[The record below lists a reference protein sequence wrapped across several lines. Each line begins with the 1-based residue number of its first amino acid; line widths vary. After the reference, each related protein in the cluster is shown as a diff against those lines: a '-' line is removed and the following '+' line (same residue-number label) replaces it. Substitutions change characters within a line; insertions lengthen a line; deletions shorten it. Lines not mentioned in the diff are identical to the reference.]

1 MSDARAGSSRVGIA
15 VAGTEAGSGAEAKT
29 VAGTETETEVRT
41 ETDPA
46 RRARAAGPRRRSR
59 GALDSGYTLLELAA
73 VIAIVLI
80 AGVAVVAGVSSVRK
94 ASLTTSAARVA
105 ASVRYLYDLA
115 VLNNRPYRM
124 VIDLDSR
131 SYWAE
136 PAAGADGCGAALLP
150 SEEERR
156 FGVAAAQPAVAES
169 PVTGGATEA
178 PAQSPEPALA
188 DEEGPSKP
196 RRSPKENLLTRFT
209 LPEGISFAAVMTSH
223 QDEPAEAGEAF
234 IFFFP
239 SGYAEKAMI
248 QLKKGDD
255 IYTVETVPLRGI
267 GRIYPE
273 ALDLRRVAEGG

>member
-1 MSDARAGSSRVGIA
+1 
-15 VAGTEAGSGAEAKT
+15 
-29 VAGTETETEVRT
+29 
-41 ETDPA
+41 
-46 RRARAAGPRRRSR
+46 
-59 GALDSGYTLLELAA
+59 
-73 VIAIVLI
+73 
-80 AGVAVVAGVSSVRK
+80 
-94 ASLTTSAARVA
+94 
-105 ASVRYLYDLA
+105 
-115 VLNNRPYRM
+115 
-124 VIDLDSR
+124 
-131 SYWAE
+131 
-136 PAAGADGCGAALLP
+136 LP

-156 FGVAAAQPAVAES
+156 FGVAAAPAAVAES

-178 PAQSPEPALA
+178 PAPSPEPALA

-223 QDEPAEAGEAF
+223 QDEPAEAGEAS